1 MVEERAEAEGVAGTV
16 SKAGFGVQV
25 GEFTDRRN
33 KFGLEPGRRSELE
46 GSLRGAARVATLF
59 EKAKKFGV
67 EAGSEQRIGLAGR
80 GAAELQS
87 KTEPLEK

>member
-1 MVEERAEAEGVAGTV
+1 MEEERAEAEGVAGAV

-25 GEFTDRRN
+25 GEFTDGRN
-33 KFGLEPGRRSELE
+33 EFGLEPGRRSELE
-46 GSLRGAARVATLF
+46 GSLRGAAGVATFF
-59 EKAKKFGV
+59 EKAKKFGI
-67 EAGSEQRIGLAGR
+67 EPGSEQGTGLAGR

>member
-1 MVEERAEAEGVAGTV
+1 MVEEGAEAEGVAGAV
-16 SKAGFGVQV
+16 SKAGFGIQV
-25 GEFTDRRN
+25 GKFTNGRN
-33 KFGLEPGRRSELE
+33 EFGLEPGRRNELE
-46 GSLRGAARVATLF
+46 GSLRGATGVAALF
-59 EKAKKFGV
+59 KKAKKFGI